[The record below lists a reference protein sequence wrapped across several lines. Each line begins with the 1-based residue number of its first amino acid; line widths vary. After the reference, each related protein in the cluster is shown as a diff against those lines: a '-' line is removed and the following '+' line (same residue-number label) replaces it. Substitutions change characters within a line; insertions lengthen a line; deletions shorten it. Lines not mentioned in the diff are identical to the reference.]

1 MSHRIRSPLF
11 FVIGAGCAC
20 FLLAGLDAR
29 GPLAQERGQPKQLPV
44 AAQEK
49 ALLLGIRH
57 STSPAGS
64 RVVLEWSREIRFFS
78 LLSAPAAGQPQRLLL
93 HPVGEMAVKPGVLPA
108 AFREEI
114 LTRIA
119 LEQKEGKPA
128 LALALTQGF
137 KDYKVSYLQDP
148 YRVVIDLVRSGPAPA
163 PGEKAASSPPPPA
176 REAPP
181 AAAGSPP
188 PLPPKKELPAT
199 GPVSSGW
206 TVVLDPGHGGEE
218 TGGVG
223 PGGLKEKDLALDLT
237 QRLQKALV
245 KRGYRVVL
253 TRTGDYAV
261 SSRDRASISATH
273 RPRLFLS
280 LHAGGGMLPRP
291 RGMEVF
297 FPDRGRAQASLLEGI
312 RNEGPT
318 QHWDRQQERFLEDS
332 RKIAEGLQQAL
343 DHITSQPPRRARPAP
358 LVMLAG
364 VPAPAILVEVGSL
377 SSPEE
382 EKQLAVP
389 AYRDRLAEAL
399 AQGLEAARKL
409 LPGE

>member
-1 MSHRIRSPLF
+1 MSRFSSTSLI
-11 FVIGAGCAC
+11 AGISGVL
-20 FLLAGLDAR
+20 LLAVWGTVA
-29 GPLAQERGQPKQLPV
+29 PAQERSRPEL
-44 AAQEK
+44 QEK

-108 AFREEI
+108 AFRDEA
-114 LTRIA
+114 LTHIA

-128 LALALTQGF
+128 LALALAPGF
-137 KDYKVSYLQDP
+137 KDYKVSYLRDP
-148 YRVVIDLVRSGPAPA
+148 YRVVIDLGRSVPTPA
-163 PGEKAASSPPPPA
+163 PGEKAAPSPPPLA

-188 PLPPKKELPAT
+188 PQPPKKE
-199 GPVSSGW
+199 SSASGGW

-261 SSRDRASISATH
+261 ASRDRAAIAATH

-291 RGMEVF
+291 RGVEVF
-297 FPDRGRAQASLLEGI
+297 FLDRGRSDGLRTAPDPRASGLG
-312 RNEGPT
+312 EGPT
-318 QHWDRQQERFLEDS
+318 LRWDRQQERFQEDS

-343 DHITSQPPRRARPAP
+343 DHITGQPPRRARPAP
-358 LVMLAG
+358 LVVLAG

-382 EKQLAVP
+382 EKQLTAP

-399 AQGLEAARKL
+399 AQGLDTARKE

>member
-1 MSHRIRSPLF
+1 
-11 FVIGAGCAC
+11 
-20 FLLAGLDAR
+20 
-29 GPLAQERGQPKQLPV
+29 
-44 AAQEK
+44 
-49 ALLLGIRH
+49 
-57 STSPAGS
+57 
-64 RVVLEWSREIRFFS
+64 VVLEWSREIRFFS

-93 HPVGEMAVKPGVLPA
+93 HPVGEMAVKPGVLPTTL
-108 AFREEI
+108 RDEV

-128 LALALTQGF
+128 LVLALAQGF
-137 KDYKVSYLQDP
+137 KDYKVSYLRDP
-148 YRVVIDLVRSGPAPA
+148 YRVVIDLGRSGPAPA
-163 PGEKAASSPPPPA
+163 PGEKAAPSPPPPA

-181 AAAGSPP
+181 AAPA
-188 PLPPKKELPAT
+188 PLPPKKEPSAPPKAE
-199 GPVSSGW
+199 GGW

-223 PGGLKEKDLALDLT
+223 PGGLKEKDLALDLS

-245 KRGYRVVL
+245 KRGYRVVT

-261 SSRDRASISATH
+261 ASRDRTATAAAY
-273 RPRLFLS
+273 RPHLFLS

-297 FPDRGRAQASLLEGI
+297 FLDRGRAQALMESGGSRGESSH
-312 RNEGPT
+312 R
-318 QHWDRQQERFLEDS
+318 WDRQQERFLEDS

-358 LVMLAG
+358 LMVLAG
-364 VPAPAILVEVGSL
+364 VPSPAILVEVGSL

-399 AQGLEAARKL
+399 AQGLDAARKL
-409 LPGE
+409 LPETAARPAPTRSGTDHAPKPQ